1 MRISLI
7 LLSLFISCVQLCGQV
22 LQIEYNGDPL
32 SEEERGKIEKMFV
45 HEAEFYSQFG
55 LPDTLTIVHL
65 YMFEKKEAAKIFL
78 KSIGVTTW
86 EKVAGLYV
94 TAQNKIVVLGAEN
107 GRKRTLAVIYH
118 ELSHHFARHIIG
130 VHIPNWFNEGLARY
144 FQNSVITKKGA
155 RHSLTDYEFGRI
167 RSMYTL
173 GEINLLEFI
182 NGLQDEF
189 MIEEFTNE
197 GYSYT
202 LSHALVTFW
211 IEELPGDMLKRFV
224 YSLKDVDD
232 SSAISE
238 RIDKIYSGGFK
249 QFEKDFADF
258 IHNDD

>member
-1 MRISLI
+1 MRILYVFI
-7 LLSLFISCVQLCGQV
+7 MLFVFSVQFCGQV
-22 LQIEYNGDPL
+22 VQIEFNGDPL
-32 SEEERGKIEKMFV
+32 SKKEREKVEKMFL
-45 HEAEFYSQFG
+45 HEAEFYLQFG

-65 YMFEKKEAAKIFL
+65 YVFEKKETAKKFQE
-78 KSIGVTTW
+78 SIGVKTW
-86 EKVAGLYV
+86 DKVSGLYV
-94 TAQNKIVVLGAEN
+94 TAQNKIIIYGTEN
-107 GRKRTLAVIYH
+107 GRKRTLSVIYH

-144 FQNSVITKKGA
+144 FENSVMTEKGI

-167 RSMYTL
+167 RSMYML

-182 NGLQDEF
+182 NGLRDEF

-202 LSHALVTFW
+202 LSHALATFW
-211 IEELPGDMLKRFV
+211 IEQLPGDMLKRFV
-224 YSLKDVDD
+224 DPLKDVDN
-232 SSAISE
+232 SSTISE
-238 RIDKIYSGGFK
+238 RIDEIYTGGFK